1 MANNNDLKVLHDA
14 VVGREIPMEM
24 EFDPKELTFQ
34 YTYKPYVDDKVKEVG
49 YPESESSSES
59 ESPSESSS
67 VQNSNPE

>member
-34 YTYKPYVDDKVKEVG
+34 YAYKPYVDDKVKEVG
-49 YPESESSSES
+49 YPESES
-59 ESPSESSS
+59 PSESSS